1 MTQRTG
7 AEHLWACLALLLALA
22 CPAAARAEPARP
34 LSEFAHA
41 RWMVDQGAPADIW
54 TLALAPSG
62 TLWLGTGLGLFRFDG
77 VRFERYALRH
87 GQRLTSNNINA
98 LHVDAGGDLW
108 IGLYAGGAAHLH
120 EGHVTAYGEAQGL
133 PGGRVLRFARGPDGV
148 LWAAAGD
155 GLAQF
160 DGQRWHRVGAERQF
174 HDAGADYVFV
184 DRRGVLWVAGTRR
197 LYRLALG
204 SQDFHDT
211 GEVVSRS
218 AVLAQDRAG
227 RIWLADG
234 LRGTRPLPDDA
245 GSAALAAPPLADDAG
260 SAPPLRE
267 PQRAPDAPPLRAK
280 QMLFADDGS
289 LWLTEAGVG
298 VRRIRDAAAVPSGR
312 SLTAADGPE
321 LFSRDDGLPANVVV
335 PLVQGLDGE
344 VWVGSNQGLSS
355 FRPQRLHRLAA
366 LGGSEPAGFTVAAAG
381 EGVLVFSGQ
390 RAMRWA
396 PPQPPQALP
405 VDQHF
410 RAAVRDATGT
420 LWLVHA
426 DGIWRER
433 DGQRERVWLYAERRN
448 YGVQAFAP
456 DQHGGAWVAAPGAG
470 VIHLGPAG
478 VKREPR
484 LEPQGALPTAITVA
498 SDGVAWFGYDNAVL
512 RLAGEALQAYTPDAG
527 VHVGRATTLHA
538 GPSGRLYIGGE
549 AGFARFDGQRFL
561 QLTADHED
569 VFQHVSGVVETTAGD
584 VWLNGGRG
592 LVQLPAAELARA
604 PAGGALRPHYR
615 LLDWRDGLPGI
626 ALQATPVPTLV
637 QDARQRLWAATNG
650 GVAWL
655 DPAHAVGSQR
665 AVAVDILGLRAGD
678 RSYRPDAE
686 LVLPAGTRSAVIRYA
701 ALTLTAADRA
711 RFRYRLDGV
720 DADWQDAETRREAA
734 YANLGPGD
742 YRFRVLAANS
752 DGVWSTE
759 EAVLAFRIAP
769 LLWQRPV
776 FAVACAAAALCLLA
790 AAYLLRT
797 RAMAA
802 SLRRQLEAR
811 HGERE
816 RIARELHDTLL
827 QSTQGLILNI
837 QGAVQGLPAA
847 DGVRLRV
854 ERLLDRA
861 DEVAVEARERVMDLR
876 TSVVQGQQLLDSLQ
890 ALGTALAPE
899 GVAFRVASHGHP
911 RAVDRTVS
919 DQLGCIAQE
928 ALRNA
933 FAHARA
939 QRVEVVLSYGFSE
952 LVLTVRDDGV
962 GIPDAWAAEGGRPGH
977 WGLAGM
983 RERAQAVGARVHL
996 LRPQQGG
1003 TTVEVRVPA
1012 GVAYVAGDA

>member
-1 MTQRTG
+1 MKPTRCARRLRG
-7 AEHLWACLALLLALA
+7 GVALFLSLCLALLLGRGG
-22 CPAAARAEPARP
+22 PAAADAEPSRP
-34 LSEFAHA
+34 LAEFAHT

-54 TLALAPSG
+54 TLALSPSG

-77 VRFERYALRH
+77 VRFERLALRP
-87 GQRLTSNNINA
+87 GERLTSNNINA
-98 LHVDAGGDLW
+98 LHVDPDGDIW
-108 IGLYAGGAAHLH
+108 IGLYAGGAARLR
-120 EGHVTAYGEAQGL
+120 EGHVTPFGEAQGL
-133 PGGRVLRFARGPDGV
+133 PGGRVLRFARGADGV

-155 GLAQF
+155 GLARF

-174 HDAGADYVFV
+174 QDGGADYLFI
-184 DRRGVLWVAGTRR
+184 DRRGVLWVAGSQR
-197 LYRLALG
+197 LYWLPPGA
-204 SQDFHDT
+204 QDFRDT
-211 GEVVSRS
+211 GEVISRS
-218 AVLAQDRAG
+218 AVIAQDRAG
-227 RIWLADG
+227 RLWLADG
-234 LRGTRPLPDDA
+234 LRGTRPLPDYA
-245 GSAALAAPPLADDAG
+245 GGAAPADPAPRPDG
-260 SAPPLRE
+260 SAP
-267 PQRAPDAPPLRAK
+267 PPLRAK

-298 VRRIRDAAAVPSGR
+298 VRRLRDAASVPTGR
-312 SLTAADGPE
+312 SLGPADE
-321 LFSRDDGLPANVVV
+321 LERFSRDDGLPANVVV

-355 FRPQRLHRLAA
+355 FRPQRLHRLTA
-366 LGGSEPAGFTVAAAG
+366 LGSSEPAGFTVAAADD
-381 EGVLVFSGQ
+381 GVVAFSGR
-390 RAMRWA
+390 RAVRWS
-396 PPQPPQALP
+396 PPESPAVLTEPL
-405 VDQHF
+405 HF
-410 RAAVRDATGT
+410 RAAVSDGTGT

-433 DGQRERVWLYAERRN
+433 AGRREQVWRYAERRQ

-456 DQHGGAWVAAPGAG
+456 DPRGGAWLAAPGAG
-470 VIHLGPAG
+470 VYHLGPEG
-478 VKREPR
+478 LRREPR
-484 LEPQGALPTAITVA
+484 LERRGAVPTAITVGP
-498 SDGVAWFGYDNAVL
+498 DGVAWFGYDDALL
-512 RLAGEALQAYTPDAG
+512 RLAGDALQVYTPDDG
-527 VHVGRATTLHA
+527 LRVGRTTTLHV

-561 QLTADHED
+561 TVTTEHED
-569 VFQHVSGVVETTAGD
+569 VFQHVSGVVETAAGD

-592 LVQLPAAELARA
+592 LVQLPAPELVRV
-604 PAGGALRPHYR
+604 PASGPLRPHYR

-637 QDARQRLWAATNG
+637 QDARQRLWVVTNG

-655 DPAHAVGSQR
+655 DPARSLGNQR

-678 RSYRPDAE
+678 RSYRPEPE
-686 LVLPAGTRSAVIRYA
+686 LQLPAGTRSAVIRYA

-720 DADWQDAETRREAA
+720 DADWQDADTRREAA

-752 DGVWSTE
+752 DGVWSSE

-769 LLWQRPV
+769 LLWQRPA
-776 FAVACAAAALCLLA
+776 FAVACGVLGLCLLA
-790 AAYLLRT
+790 GIYLLRT

-811 HGERE
+811 HRERE

-837 QGAVQGLPAA
+837 QGAVAALPAA
-847 DGVRLRV
+847 DGVRLQV

-876 TSVVQGQQLLDSLQ
+876 TSAVDGEQLLDALR
-890 ALGTALAPE
+890 ALGSSLAPP
-899 GVAFRVASHGHP
+899 GVAFRVAGHGQP
-911 RAVDRTVS
+911 RRLERTVS
-919 DQLGCIAQE
+919 DQLGSIAQE

-933 FAHARA
+933 FAHAQAR
-939 QRVEVVLSYGFSE
+939 RVEVVLSYGFSE

-983 RERAQAVGARVHL
+983 RERAQAIGGRVHL

-1003 TTVEVRVPA
+1003 TTVEIRVPSA
-1012 GVAYVAGDA
+1012 IAYLQEGG

>member
-1 MTQRTG
+1 MNRL
-7 AEHLWACLALLLALA
+7 AWVARLCAALALLLALLLALA
-22 CPAAARAEPARP
+22 WPGAARAEPARP
-34 LSEFAHA
+34 LAEFAHT

-54 TLALAPSG
+54 TLALSPSG

-77 VRFERYALRH
+77 VRFERYALRP

-98 LHVDAGGDLW
+98 LHIEPDGDVW

-120 EGHVTAYGEAQGL
+120 DGHVTAFGEAQGL

-155 GLAQF
+155 GLARF

-197 LYRLALG
+197 LYWLAPG
-204 SQDFHDT
+204 SQGFHDT

-234 LRGTRPLPDDA
+234 LRGTRPLPDYA
-245 GSAALAAPPLADDAG
+245 GGAAPAAAALNGPLKT
-260 SAPPLRE
+260 
-267 PQRAPDAPPLRAK
+267 PDAPLVRAK
-280 QMLFADDGS
+280 QMLFAEDGS
-289 LWLTEAGVG
+289 LWLTDAGVG
-298 VRRIRDAAAVPSGR
+298 VRRVRDASAVPSGQ
-312 SLTAADGPE
+312 SLSAADGLE

-344 VWVGSNQGLSS
+344 VWVGSNQGLAS
-355 FRPQRLHRLAA
+355 FRPQRLHRLSA

-381 EGVLVFSGQ
+381 EGVLVFSGR

-396 PPQPPQALP
+396 PPQPPQAVP

-410 RAAVRDATGT
+410 RAAIRDATGT

-433 DGQRERVWLYAERRN
+433 EGRRERVWLYAERRN

-456 DQHGGAWVAAPGAG
+456 DQRGGGWLSAPGAG
-470 VIHLGPAG
+470 VFHLGMGG
-478 VKREPR
+478 VRHEPR
-484 LEPQGALPTAITVA
+484 LELAGALPTAIAVGP
-498 SDGVAWFGYDNAVL
+498 DGVAWFGYDNALL
-512 RLAGEALQAYTPDAG
+512 RLAGDALQAYTPEGG

-538 GPSGRLYIGGE
+538 GPGGRLYFGGE
-549 AGFARFDGQRFL
+549 AGFARFDGQHFL
-561 QLTADHED
+561 QLTAEHED
-569 VFQHVSGVVETTAGD
+569 VFQHVSGVVETAAGD

-592 LVQLPAAELARA
+592 LVQVPAAELARA
-604 PAGGALRPHYR
+604 AANGPLRPHYR

-637 QDARQRLWAATNG
+637 QDSQQRLWVVTNG

-655 DPAHAVGSQR
+655 DPARAIGSQR

-678 RSYRPDAE
+678 RSYRAEPD

-720 DADWQDAETRREAA
+720 DADWQDADTRREAA

-752 DGVWSTE
+752 DGVWSSE

-776 FAVACAAAALCLLA
+776 FAVACAALVLFLLA
-790 AAYLLRT
+790 VAYLLRT

-802 SLRRQLEAR
+802 GLKRQLEAR
-811 HGERE
+811 HRERE

-837 QGAVQGLPAA
+837 QGAVATLPEA
-847 DGVRLRV
+847 DTLRLRI

-861 DEVAVEARERVMDLR
+861 DEVAVEARDRVMDLR
-876 TSVVQGQQLLDSLQ
+876 TAAVHGQHLLDTLEV
-890 ALGTALAPE
+890 LGTALAPE

-911 RAVDRTVS
+911 RTVERTVS

-933 FAHARA
+933 FAHAQAR
-939 QRVEVVLSYGFSE
+939 RIEVVLSYGFSE

-962 GIPDAWAAEGGRPGH
+962 GIPDAWVQGGGRPGH

-983 RERAQAVGARVHL
+983 QERAQAIGARVHL
-996 LRPQQGG
+996 VRPQQGG

-1012 GVAYVAGDA
+1012 GIAYVQEDA

>member
-1 MTQRTG
+1 MNAVVCAWR
-7 AEHLWACLALLLALA
+7 LWASLVLLLALA
-22 CPAAARAEPARP
+22 WPTSARAEPARP
-34 LSEFAHA
+34 LAEFAHT

-54 TLALAPSG
+54 TLALSPTG

-77 VRFERYALRH
+77 VRFERYALMP
-87 GQRLTSNNINA
+87 GERLTSNNINA
-98 LHVDAGGDLW
+98 LHVDPDGDIW
-108 IGLYAGGAAHLH
+108 IGLYAGGAARLH
-120 EGHVTAYGEAQGL
+120 EGHVTAFGEAQGL

-155 GLAQF
+155 GLTRF
-160 DGQRWHRVGAERQF
+160 DGQRWHRVGADRQF
-174 HDAGADYVFV
+174 HDVGADYLFV
-184 DRRGVLWVAGTRR
+184 DRRGVLWAAGTRR
-197 LYRLALG
+197 LYWLAPG
-204 SQDFHDT
+204 RQDFQDT

-234 LRGTRPLPDDA
+234 LRGTRPLPDYP
-245 GSAALAAPPLADDAG
+245 GGAAAAAVQPETATPP
-260 SAPPLRE
+260 
-267 PQRAPDAPPLRAK
+267 APPLRAK

-298 VRRIRDAAAVPSGR
+298 VRRLREAAAAPVGR
-312 SLTAADGPE
+312 SLSETDGLE
-321 LFSRDDGLPANVVV
+321 RFSRDDGLPANVVV
-335 PLVQGLDGE
+335 PMVQGLDGE

-366 LGGSEPAGFTVAAAG
+366 LGSSEPAGFTVAAAQD
-381 EGVLVFSGQ
+381 GVVVFSGR
-390 RAMRWA
+390 RAVRWA
-396 PPQPPQALP
+396 PPQLPQEVP

-433 DGQRERVWLYAERRN
+433 EGRREQVWRYAERRN

-456 DQHGGAWVAAPGAG
+456 DQRGGAWLAAPGAG
-470 VIHLGPAG
+470 VFHLGPDG
-478 VKREPR
+478 LRQEPR
-484 LEPQGALPTAITVA
+484 LERQGALPTAITVGP
-498 SDGVAWFGYDNAVL
+498 DGAAWFGYDDALV
-512 RLAGEALQAYTPDAG
+512 RLAGDAIQAYTPDDG
-527 VHVGRATTLHA
+527 VRVGRTTTLHA
-538 GPSGRLYIGGE
+538 GPRGRLYVAGE
-549 AGFARFDGQRFL
+549 AGLAWFDGQRFV
-561 QLTADHED
+561 QLTAEHDD
-569 VFQHVSGVVETTAGD
+569 VFQHVTGVVETAAGD

-592 LVQLPAAELARA
+592 LVQLPALELAHA
-604 PAGGALRPHYR
+604 PAHGSLRPHYR

-637 QDARQRLWAATNG
+637 QDAQQRLWVATNG

-655 DPAHAVGSQR
+655 DPARSVGSQR
-665 AVAVDILGLRAGD
+665 AVAVDILGLRAGE
-678 RSYRPDAE
+678 RTYRPAPD
-686 LVLPAGTRSAVIRYA
+686 LVLPAGTRSAVIRYS

-720 DADWQDAETRREAA
+720 DTDWQEADTRREAT

-752 DGVWSTE
+752 DGVWSSE
-759 EAVLAFRIAP
+759 EAVLPFRIAP
-769 LLWQRPV
+769 LLWQQPL
-776 FAVACAAAALCLLA
+776 FAAGCAAVVLGLLA
-790 AAYLLRT
+790 LAYLLRT
-797 RAMAA
+797 RSIAA
-802 SLRRQLEAR
+802 GLKRQLEAR

-837 QGAVQGLPAA
+837 QGAVSALPAA
-847 DGVRLRV
+847 DGVRVQV

-876 TSVVQGQQLLDSLQ
+876 TSAVDGQHLLDVLDGLGKSLVS
-890 ALGTALAPE
+890 E
-899 GVAFRVASHGHP
+899 GVAFRVVSHGQP
-911 RAVDRTVS
+911 RQIERTVS

-933 FAHARA
+933 FAHAQAR
-939 QRVEVVLSYGFSE
+939 RIEVVLSHGFSE

-962 GIPDAWAAEGGRPGH
+962 GLPEAWAADGGRPGH

-983 RERAQAVGARVHL
+983 RERAQAIGARVNL

-1003 TTVEVRVPA
+1003 TMVEVRVPA
-1012 GVAYVAGDA
+1012 AIAYVSEGV